1 MFVVCVTG
9 KVFNTDIVYGSLE
22 LCTPLGSFRSV
33 KITCV
38 DYFVYTLPKCY
49 SIPDLI

>member
-9 KVFNTDIVYGSLE
+9 KVFNTGIVYGSLE
-22 LCTPLGSFRSV
+22 LCTLLGSFRSV

-38 DYFVYTLPKCY
+38 DYFVYTLPKCN
-49 SIPDLI
+49 SVLDVI